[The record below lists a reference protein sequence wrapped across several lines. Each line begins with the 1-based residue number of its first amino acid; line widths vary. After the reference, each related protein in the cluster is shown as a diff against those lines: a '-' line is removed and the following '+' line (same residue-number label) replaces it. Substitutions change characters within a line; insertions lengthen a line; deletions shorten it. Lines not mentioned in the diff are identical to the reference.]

1 MIVGIC
7 VALTLFASA
16 VIMFVFAFKGE
27 KKKNVKPSEKF
38 ERVHK
43 LRVKS
48 GYLNTNEYKFFKS
61 LEGACGEQFLVY
73 PKVKLADIVY
83 HEENKKLSKTFNY
96 SLDFVLFEPGSR
108 KPLLA
113 VDLHGDRAGE
123 EELAKIDD
131 KIELVLTTIG
141 IPILAVKLAS
151 AYDEREL
158 YNNIVN
164 TLNDFNANAINK
176 K

>member
-1 MIVGIC
+1 MVIGII
-7 VALTLFASA
+7 VALALISSA
-16 VIMFVFAFKGE
+16 VVMFIFAFKGD
-27 KKKNVKPSEKF
+27 KKKAVKPSEKF

-43 LRVKS
+43 LRIKS
-48 GYLNTNEYKFFKS
+48 AYLNTNEYKFFKS

-73 PKVKLADIVY
+73 PKVKLGDIVY

-96 SLDFVLFEPGSR
+96 SLDFVIFEPGSR

-113 VDLHGDRAGE
+113 VDLHGNRAGE

-141 IPILAVKLAS
+141 VPILEVKLES
-151 AYDEREL
+151 VYDEREL
-158 YNNIVN
+158 YNSIVN
-164 TLNDFNANAINK
+164 TLNEFNANAINK